1 MGFYSLL
8 TKVIIFHEILLNK
21 YVRTKRKDLSEITQP
36 LELLTENQKIAVWSG
51 QENEP
56 LRQKNGSGGLRNNL
70 KCFFQKTNILLVFC
84 IKFTPF
90 SDGFEKPQMQNCTFV
105 TKKLVLARVAISLK
119 LMLFASKVFWKGTL
133 LRNLL

>member
-1 MGFYSLL
+1 M
-8 TKVIIFHEILLNK
+8 LNK
-21 YVRTKRKDLSEITQP
+21 YVRTKRKDLSKITQP
-36 LELLTENQKIAVWSG
+36 LALLTENQKIAVWSG

-56 LRQKNGSGGLRNNL
+56 LRQKNGSGALRKNL
-70 KCFFQKTNILLVFC
+70 KWFVPENKYFASFSASNSHL
-84 IKFTPF
+84 F